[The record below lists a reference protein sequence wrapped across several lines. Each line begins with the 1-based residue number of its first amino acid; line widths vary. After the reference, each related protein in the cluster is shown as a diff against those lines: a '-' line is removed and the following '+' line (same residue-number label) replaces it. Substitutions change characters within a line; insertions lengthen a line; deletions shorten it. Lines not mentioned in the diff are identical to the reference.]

1 MVDVADS
8 SPLLTAALSVIAAS
22 LVWWSRVRRLTVLR
36 NNVAL
41 INALSEE
48 ILSANTAEEAEAMAS
63 KRLEQE
69 MGVSSVKVILKDQ
82 AKGAAADAMT
92 SGRPIEEPAGKTIYF
107 PMISG
112 TRPAG
117 AFSLSWPGE
126 KCPFQIDERAALQ
139 HLANQ
144 IAITFELHDR
154 RFQREQVL
162 RGEKLGA
169 AGRLIAAVAAEMAEP
184 LARVSSLAASMPESS
199 QSEAILQSVTGAKE
213 TLDRLLALGQS
224 NLADLSPFDA
234 SAVVAGLVEFR
245 KRNWEMRS
253 LVVTLDLAGAP
264 IPVVGVRGAFEHALL
279 DLLVHAEQAAES
291 AGKPMSLSTKL
302 GDSEASIEI
311 GHPPSGMEEISP
323 LLDTVTGIAET
334 LGGQARVGTTSL
346 ATNWVIT
353 LPVQS
358 AGAEPGAAP
367 ARSSMSR
374 TLSCLL
380 VDPNPASTRS
390 LIEKLAHRGH
400 RVVPAAGG
408 GEAVDMANAI
418 HFDTVFTI
426 PNLPDMA
433 WPELFERTRMV
444 GCRTV
449 LLCDS
454 LAPLSHALVQGG
466 EAFALKRPVEE
477 ADLDKV
483 LLSITPVE

>member
-1 MVDVADS
+1 MVDVANS

-22 LVWWSRVRRLTVLR
+22 LVWWSRVRRLTALR
-36 NNVAL
+36 NKIAR

-63 KRLEQE
+63 KCLEQA
-69 MGVSSVKVILKDQ
+69 MGVSSVRVILREQ
-82 AKGAAADAMT
+82 ATGAAADAMT
-92 SGRPIEEPAGKTIYF
+92 SGKPVEETGRKTLYF

-117 AFSLSWPGE
+117 AFSLSWPGD

-184 LARVSSLAASMPESS
+184 LARVWSLASSMPASP
-199 QSEAILQSVTGAKE
+199 QAEAILQSVAGAKE

-234 SAVVAGLVEFR
+234 SAVAAGLVEFR
-245 KRNWEMRS
+245 RRNWEMRS
-253 LVVTLDLAGAP
+253 LVVTVDLANVP

-291 AGKPMSLSTKL
+291 AGQPMSLATKR

-311 GHPPSGMEEISP
+311 VHPPSGVGEMSS
-323 LLDTVTGIAET
+323 LLDTVTSIAET
-334 LGGQARVGTTSL
+334 LGGQARVGTSPQATS
-346 ATNWVIT
+346 WVIT
-353 LPVQS
+353 VPLQS
-358 AGAEPGAAP
+358 AEGEMGRASAG
-367 ARSSMSR
+367 SSKSR
-374 TLSCLL
+374 ALTCLL
-380 VDPNPASTRS
+380 VDPNPASMRS

-408 GEAVDMANAI
+408 GEAVEMANAV
-418 HFDTVFTI
+418 HFDAVFAV
-426 PNLPDMA
+426 PSLPDMA
-433 WPELFERTRMV
+433 WPELLERTRMV

-449 LLCDS
+449 LLCDT
-454 LAPLSHALVQGG
+454 LAPLSHALVQSG
-466 EAFALKRPVEE
+466 ETLALRRPVEE
-477 ADLDKV
+477 TDLDRV
-483 LLSITPVE
+483 LLSVTPEE